1 MTDNYRSNR
10 QKESKKGKQDFFR
23 RFILPILHGKILIAL
38 IVIAALTII
47 GIGLKSKFFTE
58 ATATKLGFEN
68 IGELTTQAAYTKEI
82 SVTNEFQELFGI
94 KLPFTQTKYIY
105 SYDVDIK
112 AGFNFEEITQ
122 KINHEKKEI
131 TLNMPKPK
139 ITSSEIDP
147 KSFKVFH
154 EDESIFTPISLKK
167 NNESLEKIQDQAEK
181 SAIDNGLFDKAK
193 ENGEIL
199 LKNFISQNKDVSSY
213 EVKFVYEK

>member
-1 MTDNYRSNR
+1 M
-10 QKESKKGKQDFFR
+10 
-23 RFILPILHGKILIAL
+23 
-38 IVIAALTII
+38 
-47 GIGLKSKFFTE
+47 
-58 ATATKLGFEN
+58 
-68 IGELTTQAAYTKEI
+68 
-82 SVTNEFQELFGI
+82 
-94 KLPFTQTKYIY
+94 
-105 SYDVDIK
+105 
-112 AGFNFEEITQ
+112 
-122 KINHEKKEI
+122 
-131 TLNMPKPK
+131 
-139 ITSSEIDP
+139 DP